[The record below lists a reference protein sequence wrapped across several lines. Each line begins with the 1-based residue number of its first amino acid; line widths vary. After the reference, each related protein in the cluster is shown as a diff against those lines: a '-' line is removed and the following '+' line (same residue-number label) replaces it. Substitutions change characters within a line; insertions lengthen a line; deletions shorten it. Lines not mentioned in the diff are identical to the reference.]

1 MPTRQRR
8 ACVRASE
15 HSRLRALSDACV
27 QRFLGGALVFSFTL
41 VLNVFASRFAS
52 SS

>member
-1 MPTRQRR
+1 
-8 ACVRASE
+8 VRASE
-15 HSRLRALSDACV
+15 NSRLRASDAAL
-27 QRFLGGALVFSFTL
+27 QRFFGGALVFSFTL